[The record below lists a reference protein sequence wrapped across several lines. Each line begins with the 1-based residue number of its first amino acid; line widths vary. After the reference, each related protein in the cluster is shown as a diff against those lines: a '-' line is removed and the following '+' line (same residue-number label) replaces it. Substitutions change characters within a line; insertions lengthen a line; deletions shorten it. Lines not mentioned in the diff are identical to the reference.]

1 MALHSFESIRTDIQK
16 KSFAPVYFFSGEEP
30 FYAQQ
35 LLEAIEKT
43 ALDEGERDFNQTVL
57 YGKDT
62 DMLSIL
68 AEAKRFPMMSERVVV
83 IVKEAQ
89 HLKTSDLDLL
99 ATYLEQPQ
107 PSTVLAF
114 GYMHKKLHKGTK
126 AGKAIKAKTVFLESD
141 PLRDYQVIPWLEKQ
155 LKAKNFQ
162 ASPQMIAAFAEQV
175 GTQLSRLHNEV
186 AKLDVAMGSD
196 RVLTG
201 EAIEQHIGISKDY
214 NNFEL
219 IAAISQRNL
228 AKVLTIVHFFSK
240 NPKDHPVQMAT
251 GLMFNFVN
259 NLLKYHSLKQQGGS
273 NMASAMKMAP
283 FMLKQ
288 YDTAARHYSFAHAHL
303 MLHELLIFDRKSKGV
318 IPSSAEPYE
327 HLREWIIKCTL

>member
-1 MALHSFESIRTDIQK
+1 MAAHSFESIRADIQK

-35 LLEAIEKT
+35 LLEAIERH
-43 ALDEGERDFNQTVL
+43 ALDESERDFNQTVL

-62 DMLSIL
+62 DMLAIL

-89 HLKTSDLDLL
+89 HLKNTDLDLL
-99 ATYLEQPQ
+99 VSYLDQPQ

-155 LKAKNFQ
+155 LKAKKFQ
-162 ASPQMIAAFAEQV
+162 ATPQVVAAFAEQA
-175 GTQLSRLHNEV
+175 GTDLSRLHNEV

-196 RVLTG
+196 RILTG
-201 EAIEQHIGISKDY
+201 EAIEKHIGISKDY

-219 IAAISQRNL
+219 IDAIAQRNL
-228 AKVLTIVHFFSK
+228 AKAMTIVHYFSK
-240 NPKDHPVQMAT
+240 NPKDHPVQLAT
-251 GLMFNFVN
+251 GLMFNFIN

-273 NMASAMKMAP
+273 NMASAMKIPP
-283 FMLKQ
+283 FLLKQ
-288 YDTAARHYSFAHAHL
+288 YDAAARHYSFAHANH

-318 IPSSAEPYE
+318 IPSSADPYE
-327 HLREWIIKCTL
+327 HLREWLIKCTL